1 MSRSVSCPTLLSS
14 ALRSDSASASFMP
27 IGTSLPCSGCVRQRT
42 PSGWASGADAL
53 PLIRAASRFIADHP
67 NPAYS
72 PDVEQIF
79 ALRHLHTR
87 LPLAVAGVAAV
98 CALRVGVHEGAKLSS
113 VDSGSVGNML
123 VATLRV
129 PQEDRGL
136 RAAEGRRNLVA
147 RLAECTRGVDVELPQ
162 LPAGQSVTGFAS
174 VVREVSSPKVFLSR
188 R

>member
-1 MSRSVSCPTLLSS
+1 MR
-14 ALRSDSASASFMP
+14 
-27 IGTSLPCSGCVRQRT
+27 CVI
-42 PSGWASGADAL
+42 S
-53 PLIRAASRFIADHP
+53 
-67 NPAYS
+67 
-72 PDVEQIF
+72 
-79 ALRHLHTR
+79 TR
-87 LPLAVAGVAAV
+87 DCQFAVAGVAAV

-174 VVREVSSPKVFLSR
+174 VVREVSSPKVFLGR